1 MNEASSAIK
10 KLLFKLLQ
18 SAALVILA
26 AFSFIPFSCR
36 PTKEGIKLIRL
47 ADTPAV
53 IKDFQVTGKDS
64 ARIVFTGSVVLD
76 KCKLM
81 PEIKIGGI
89 EYSESSAPF
98 EDCIKPYFAD
108 YRFEEKLETGKLYKL
123 CGTASDNSGN
133 TLTFSLPIEGFN
145 DEVPSLEI
153 TEVHNRKGSA
163 KDNSI
168 PYPKEEFIELLVKS
182 DGNLAGIEIFSADKN
197 RIVYKFPPIKVK
209 RKEIIV
215 IHLTNENEAG
225 NANEDGT
232 TLNLSKTHWYSSDKA
247 RDLWNGDKKTCMG
260 KDCDAILLRNSQNK
274 MILDAFLYAPS
285 TLDEWPKDSVKIAAE
300 QAVSDEK
307 WKSADILDAV
317 KSDGISPSK
326 SFIKTGKSTDAASWV
341 ITKSRGETA
350 GRI

>member
-1 MNEASSAIK
+1 MYGKSSVIK
-10 KLLFKLLQ
+10 KFILKLLQ
-18 SAALVILA
+18 SAALVGLA
-26 AFSFIPFSCR
+26 AFSFIPLSCR
-36 PTKEGIKLIRL
+36 PTREGIKLIHL
-47 ADTPAV
+47 ANSPAV

-64 ARIVFTGSVVLD
+64 ARIAFSGGVVLN

-81 PEIKIGGI
+81 PEIAISGI
-89 EYSESSAPF
+89 EYSENPMQS
-98 EDCIKPYFAD
+98 EGHINYFAD
-108 YRFEEKLETGKLYKL
+108 YRFENKLETGKLYKL

-307 WKSADILDAV
+307 WKSSDVLDAV

-326 SFIKTGKSTDAASWV
+326 SFIKTGKSNDAASWG

>member
-1 MNEASSAIK
+1 M
-10 KLLFKLLQ
+10 
-18 SAALVILA
+18 
-26 AFSFIPFSCR
+26 
-36 PTKEGIKLIRL
+36 
-47 ADTPAV
+47 
-53 IKDFQVTGKDS
+53 
-64 ARIVFTGSVVLD
+64 
-76 KCKLM
+76 
-81 PEIKIGGI
+81 
-89 EYSESSAPF
+89 
-98 EDCIKPYFAD
+98 
-108 YRFEEKLETGKLYKL
+108 
-123 CGTASDNSGN
+123 
-133 TLTFSLPIEGFN
+133 
-145 DEVPSLEI
+145 
-153 TEVHNRKGSA
+153 HNRKGSA

-232 TLNLSKTHWYSSDKA
+232 ALNLSKTHWYSSDKA